1 MRSTILFLL
10 SLPLLFSCS
19 EQEELATDGSNGA
32 ENIPAGIS
40 RVSFIS
46 DSQSQCVYIFRK
58 EDGSFRYDSMMDSGW
73 SEDGTRVANL
83 LIGDYKFL
91 FTDMQEGQLDVLP
104 ASLDESVT
112 LDRLRF
118 VARTDT
124 AHEGGILPVGEL
136 FLPKPEVA
144 DSVYAI
150 RGNDKIKC
158 TLYRRVGQLEFILRR
173 GYKKDGMYV
182 EQPYTD
188 GGNILKKVQAL
199 QIEIAGV
206 ARECNYEKF
215 SGEGT
220 VFQTYLADER
230 ASIDGQG
237 FATFTGPFVFPPA
250 DEKEVNLKIT
260 AIAPSNEAYPPLSLT
275 GKLNANQKL
284 EVNLWFTS
292 SSGFQIGVTMV
303 RKPLSG
309 QTEGDMGVWN

>member
-58 EDGSFRYDSMMDSGW
+58 EDGSFRYDSKMDSGW

-91 FTDMQEGQLDVLP
+91 FTDTQDGQLDVLP

-118 VARTDT
+118 VARTDA

-158 TLYRRVGQLEFILRR
+158 TLHRRVSQLEFILRR

-182 EQPYTD
+182 EQPYT
-188 GGNILKKVQAL
+188 GGENILEKVQVL

-220 VFQTYLADER
+220 VFQTYLADEGV
-230 ASIDGQG
+230 IDDQG

-250 DEKEVNLKIT
+250 DGKEVNLKIT
-260 AIAPSNEAYPPLSLT
+260 VTVPSNKDYSPLSLT

-284 EVNLWFTS
+284 EVNLWFTPS
-292 SSGFQIGVTMV
+292 AFEIGVTIV

-309 QTEGDMGVWN
+309 QTDGDMGVWN

>member
-1 MRSTILFLL
+1 MRSTILFFL

-104 ASLDESVT
+104 VPLDGAVT

-118 VARTDT
+118 VARTDD
-124 AHEGGILPVGEL
+124 AHEGGVLPVGQL
-136 FLPKPEVA
+136 FLPEPEVA

-158 TLYRRVGQLEFILRR
+158 TLHRRVSQLEFILRR
-173 GYKKDGMYV
+173 GYKEDGKYV
-182 EQPYTD
+182 EQPYTS
-188 GGNILKKVQAL
+188 GENILKKVQAL

-220 VFQTYLADER
+220 VFQTYLADEGV
-230 ASIDGQG
+230 IDDQG

-250 DEKEVNLKIT
+250 DGKEVNLKIT
-260 AIAPSNEAYPPLSLT
+260 VTAPSNKDYSPLSLT

-284 EVNLWFTS
+284 EVNLWFTPS
-292 SSGFQIGVTMV
+292 AFEIGVTIV

>member
-58 EDGSFRYDSMMDSGW
+58 EDGSFRYDSMMDSEW

-104 ASLDESVT
+104 VPLDGAVT

-118 VARTDT
+118 VARTDD

-136 FLPKPEVA
+136 FLPEPEVA

-158 TLYRRVGQLEFILRR
+158 TLHRRVGQLEFILRR
-173 GYKKDGMYV
+173 GYKEDGKYV
-182 EQPYTD
+182 EQPYTS
-188 GGNILKKVQAL
+188 GENILKKVQAL

-220 VFQTYLADER
+220 VFQTYLADEGV
-230 ASIDGQG
+230 IDDQG

-250 DEKEVNLKIT
+250 DGKEVNLKIT

-284 EVNLWFTS
+284 EVNLWFTPS
-292 SSGFQIGVTMV
+292 AFEIRVTIV